1 MGGDIVESVVF
12 GVEYGLLFVSIKPDN
27 VRDHRVRTIIL
38 QAEKRTHKPDF
49 VCIAL
54 LCGDLR
60 LF

>member
-1 MGGDIVESVVF
+1 MYSV
-12 GVEYGLLFVSIKPDN
+12 KPHN
-27 VRDHRVRTIIL
+27 GSDHRVRTIIL
-38 QAEKRTHKPDF
+38 QAEKHTCKPDF